1 MIREQLA
8 NRLKYFRERAEMTI
22 YEVGE
27 RVGKSGK
34 TISAWEKGRGQPD
47 ADMLLTLC
55 QLYKIDSIA
64 ELYGEASSASAV
76 LSSSELALIQ
86 AFRNF
91 NEEGQEKII
100 TYVRDLESTGQYKKD
115 NSAGMVVKEAQ

>member
-34 TISAWEKGRGQPD
+34 TIRAWEKGRGQPD

>member
-8 NRLKYFRERAEMTI
+8 NKLKYFREQAEMTI

-27 RVGKSGK
+27 KVGKSGK

-55 QLYKIDSIA
+55 HLYKIDSIA
-64 ELYGEASSASAV
+64 KLYGETSPSPAV
-76 LSSSELALIQ
+76 LSSSELTLIQ
-86 AFRNF
+86 TFRKL
-91 NEEGQEKII
+91 NEEGQEKVIA
-100 TYVRDLESTGQYKKD
+100 YVYDLERIGQYKK
-115 NSAGMVVKEAQ
+115 NSQPVDMALDA